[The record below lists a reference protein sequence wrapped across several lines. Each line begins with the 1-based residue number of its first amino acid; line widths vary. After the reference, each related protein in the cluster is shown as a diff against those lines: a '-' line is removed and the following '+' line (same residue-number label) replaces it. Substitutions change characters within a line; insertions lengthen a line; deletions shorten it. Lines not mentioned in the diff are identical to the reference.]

1 MMLEHHRVP
10 HEGSCMIERN
20 TPMTGA
26 ASSPETTASPSDLRR
41 RAEAILSSL
50 QAAKAA
56 CFQKLEQDN
65 RADAMEHVTGAS
77 SFDRAID
84 SAQRTIET
92 IDRAARQARSPHVV
106 VGRARAGDREPAFV
120 PVR

>member
-1 MMLEHHRVP
+1 
-10 HEGSCMIERN
+10 
-20 TPMTGA
+20 MTSTQPNANGVDP
-26 ASSPETTASPSDLRR
+26 STRPTASPGELRR

-65 RADAMEHVTGAS
+65 RADAMEHVTGSS

-84 SAQRTIET
+84 CAQRTIET
-92 IDRAARQARSPHVV
+92 LDRAAHQN
-106 VGRARAGDREPAFV
+106 GRATVVLDRARERELAHA
-120 PVR
+120 R